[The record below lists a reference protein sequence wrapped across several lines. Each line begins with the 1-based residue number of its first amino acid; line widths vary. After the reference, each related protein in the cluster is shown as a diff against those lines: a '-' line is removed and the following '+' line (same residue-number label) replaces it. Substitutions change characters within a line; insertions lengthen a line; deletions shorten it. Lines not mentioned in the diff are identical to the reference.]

1 MRWIFRAL
9 LFILLLAVV
18 FIGALFLLP
27 GEKIAKLA
35 FDQVEAATGRKITTE
50 GDVSLSFY
58 PVVGVKT
65 QKITIANADWSE
77 NGPMVQADGVH
88 IGVGVMGLLSSKIN
102 ITSFQ
107 IDKPEILLEISKDS
121 SANWEFSNA
130 KPSADPTTS
139 KEAGGLPQVSFDKA
153 RISDAKFT
161 FWDHKAGSK
170 QEITGL
176 NLDLSWPD
184 MAGPLHVVA
193 ALDLNG
199 APIKADVTLAD
210 ALGLGAGKASGVDAK
225 ITISGADL
233 TFDGNASNTPAVQG
247 ALTAKIPSVKGLTS
261 ALGLGAVELPK
272 GLGQAVSIATT
283 VTMDTADAIGL
294 GNIALGLDHN
304 KIAGALKISLKG
316 KPNITGSLKSD
327 NFDLSALA
335 SGGGGESEAT
345 TGWSKATI
353 DASGLHAVDANI
365 DLAFGA
371 LNLGMTTFQNINA
384 KLTLNEGRAVANIA
398 NMRAFDGGV
407 SGEFVVNARGGL
419 SVGGTLNGKDLAM
432 KSLLGDTTGINRFS
446 GPAAAN
452 VKFIASGPSVHHI
465 MNSLDGNLSLE
476 LGKGRIE
483 GIDLDKLMRSGDT
496 SPGTTVF
503 DSMKATANIANGVL
517 TNDDLLIVLSSL
529 NGLGAGK
536 IDLGGQSLNYVF
548 TPKLTTAHDGKGI
561 AIPVRIKGPWAKP
574 QIIPDLEA
582 LVNQNLAEEKKK
594 LEEKAKAAVE
604 EQKQKAKEK
613 LKAEADK
620 AAKKI
625 EKKTGVKLDTNNL
638 NEQSAKDAIKKT
650 LEQEAIKGLQNLLKK

>member
-1 MRWIFRAL
+1 MRWILRAVYFIIFL
-9 LFILLLAVV
+9 LVV
-18 FIGALFLLP
+18 FVGALFLLP

-35 FDQVEAATGRKITTE
+35 FDQVEAATGRTIKTE

-107 IDKPEILLEISKDS
+107 IDKPEILLEISKDG
-121 SANWEFSNA
+121 SANWEFSTA
-130 KPSADPTTS
+130 EATAEPKTS
-139 KEAGGLPQVSFDKA
+139 KEAGGLPQISFDKA

-161 FWDHKAGSK
+161 FWDHKAGTK

-184 MAGPLHVVA
+184 MAGPLHVIA
-193 ALDLNG
+193 ALGLNG
-199 APIKADVTLAD
+199 TPIKADVTLAD
-210 ALGLGAGKASGVDAK
+210 ALGLGEGKASGVEAK
-225 ITISGADL
+225 INVAGADF
-233 TFDGNASNTPAVQG
+233 TFDGNASSTPAVQG
-247 ALTAKIPSVKGLTS
+247 ALTANIPSVKGLTS

-272 GLGQAVSIATT
+272 GLG
-283 VTMDTADAIGL
+283 MDNADAIGL
-294 GNIALGLDHN
+294 GNIVLGLDHN

-316 KPNITGSLKSD
+316 KPNITGALKSD
-327 NFDLSALA
+327 NFDLSALT
-335 SGGGGESEAT
+335 SGGGTEGDTSA
-345 TGWSKATI
+345 GWSKAAI
-353 DASGLHAVDANI
+353 DASGLHAADANI

-384 KLTLNEGRAVANIA
+384 KLTLNEGRAVANIT

-432 KSLLGDTTGINRFS
+432 KSLLGDTTGITRFS

-452 VKFIASGPSVHHI
+452 VKFVASGPSVHHI

-503 DSMKATANIANGVL
+503 DSMKATANIANGVVS
-517 TNDDLLIVLSSL
+517 NDDLLIVLSSL

-536 IDLGGQSLNYVF
+536 IDLGGQALDYVF
-548 TPKLTTAHDGKGI
+548 TPKLTAAREGKGI

-604 EQKQKAKEK
+604 EQKKKAKEK

>member
-1 MRWIFRAL
+1 MRWILRAIYFVIFML
-9 LFILLLAVV
+9 VV
-18 FIGALFLLP
+18 FVGALFLLP

-50 GDVSLSFY
+50 GDVSLSFF
-58 PVVGVKT
+58 PIVGVKT

-77 NGPMVQADGVH
+77 AGPMVKADGVH
-88 IGVGVMGLLSSKIN
+88 IGVGVMGLFSNKIN

-107 IDKPEILLEISKDS
+107 IDKPEILLEFSKSDVG
-121 SANWEFSNA
+121 NWEFSTN
-130 KPSADPTTS
+130 STPTEPTS
-139 KEAGGLPQVSFDKA
+139 TKSSGLPEISFEKA
-153 RISDAKFT
+153 RISDAKIT
-161 FWDHKAGSK
+161 FIDHASGTK

-184 MAGPLHVVA
+184 MAGPLHMIA
-193 ALDLNG
+193 GLDLNG

-210 ALGLGAGKASGVDAK
+210 ALGLGAGKTTALETKIKVAGSDFTFAGQASSAPSVN
-225 ITISGADL
+225 GAI
-233 TFDGNASNTPAVQG
+233 
-247 ALTAKIPSVKGLTS
+247 TAKIPSLKGLTS
-261 ALGLGAVELPK
+261 TLGLGAVEVPK
-272 GLGQAVSIATT
+272 GMGQAISLATALK
-283 VTMDTADAIGL
+283 MDNTNAL
-294 GNIALGLDHN
+294 YLSNIALGLDQN
-304 KIAGALKISLKG
+304 KIAGALTVSLKG

-335 SGGGGESEAT
+335 SGGGSDAETS
-345 TGWSKATI
+345 TGWSKAAI

-398 NMRAFDGGV
+398 NMRAFEGDV

-432 KSLLGDTTGINRFS
+432 KSLLGDTTGITRFS

-452 VKFIASGPSVHHI
+452 VKFLASGPSVHHI

-503 DSMKATANIANGVL
+503 DSMKATANIVNGVL

-536 IDLGGQSLNYVF
+536 IDLGGQSLDYVF
-548 TPKLTTAHDGKGI
+548 TPKLTTARDGKGI

-574 QIIPDLEA
+574 QILPDLEA

-594 LEEKAKAAVE
+594 LEDKAKAAVE

-638 NEQSAKDAIKKT
+638 TEQSAKDALKKT